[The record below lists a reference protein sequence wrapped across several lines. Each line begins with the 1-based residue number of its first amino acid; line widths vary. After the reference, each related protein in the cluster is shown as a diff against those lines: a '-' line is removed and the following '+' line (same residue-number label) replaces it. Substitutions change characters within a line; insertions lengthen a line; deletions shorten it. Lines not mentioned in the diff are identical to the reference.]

1 MENKEENKAICK
13 KVSSML
19 SLYIDDKLDYQEY
32 LFIEEHLTNCNECYK
47 KYLYLKS
54 LIKNLKDSYKQI
66 LELAAKKQKQKTFS
80 IREHEKFMRQI
91 SPYVDNE
98 LNAQD
103 CFEFRKYLMKS
114 KSAQK
119 ELKNTYI
126 IQKEMKKAFDAAKK
140 NFSPTVS
147 RSVIKTIRNRQ
158 HPLESTIIKEIFTI
172 RTAKIAILAGLIM
185 FGTYEFKQLD
195 TPLKEKTKQVLL
207 KENPQQSTSYG
218 DSKTENSNI
227 DFIKF

>member
-1 MENKEENKAICK
+1 MENKEKNKAICK

-19 SLYIDDKLDYQEY
+19 SLYIDNKLDYHEY
-32 LFIEEHLTNCNECYK
+32 SFVQEHLTNCNECYK

-98 LNAQD
+98 LDAQE

-119 ELKNTYI
+119 ELKKTYI
-126 IQKEMKKAFDAAKK
+126 LQKELRLTFNKTKKE
-140 NFSPTVS
+140 FSPSVS
-147 RSVIKTIRNRQ
+147 RNVINNLRNKHKRF
-158 HPLESTIIKEIFTI
+158 ESTIIKEIFTM

-185 FGTYEFKQLD
+185 FGSYEFKQLD

-207 KENPQQSTSYG
+207 KENPKQSTSYD
-218 DSKTENSNI
+218 DSKTENSNA